1 MASCP
6 SAFASDPSL
15 DISQF
20 AHTAWTTNGG
30 FFKGAIQAIA
40 QTPDGYLWLGT
51 EFGLLRFDG
60 VRAVPWQPPTGNQP
74 LSSNIVSLLAARDG
88 TLWIGTFRG
97 LASWK
102 DGRLTPY
109 HDLEGQSI
117 TALVEDR
124 EGTVWAGTWTTP
136 TGRLCEIHSS
146 RVSCHGED
154 GSFSLGVLS
163 LHEDSSGNL
172 WAGSDTGLWRW
183 KPNLPTPYRMPDT
196 VQQIPSLAE
205 GDNGAILISTPGGI
219 RQLVD
224 GKVELYLL
232 PGALQ
237 KVMPRALLRDRDGCL
252 WIGTPDHGL
261 LREHQGKMDV
271 FARTDGLSGDYITH
285 LFEDREGTIWVA
297 TTHGLDR
304 FRALAASTISD
315 NQGLSAAT
323 VRSVL
328 SAKDGSVWFA
338 TSSGLYRRSS
348 GQISIYR
355 NHPELLSHPAEP
367 SVAREVIDGRLPDDV
382 ASLFQDDHERVWV
395 FSENGVAYSE
405 GDRFTPVSSV
415 PGGIVHSV
423 AGDKAG
429 NLWISDQ
436 DHGLYHL
443 LGGKLVERI
452 PWTKFGSTD
461 FAYALSTDPV
471 RGGVW
476 LGFYQGGLAY
486 FKDGQIRTSYKVA
499 DGLGKGTVNDVRLDS
514 DGTLW
519 AATAGGLSR
528 VKNDRVATMTSR
540 NGLPCDAVN
549 WVVQDDGHSF
559 WLYMPCGLLRIDQS
573 QFDAWDTDPERKIN
587 VTVFDSTDGVSGRAD
602 RGGYSPPVAK
612 TADGKLWFVT
622 GDGVSVID
630 PYHLHVNKLP
640 PPVQVEQ
647 ITADRKTYDAS
658 SDVSGHLRLPPLTRD
673 LEIDYTALSLVAP
686 EKNLFRYKLEG
697 HERDWQEVGNRRQAF
712 YNDLPPGNY
721 RFRVIASNNS
731 GVWNEQGAALDFS
744 IAPAYWQTTWFRAA
758 CVAAFLFL
766 LWALYQLRLRQ
777 IRQAF
782 NARLEER
789 VGERTRIARD
799 LHDTLLQSFQG
810 LLLRFQTVSALF
822 DTRPADA
829 KLILDELD
837 RSDGAGHHRGTGGRA
852 GVACLDARAQ

>member
-1 MASCP
+1 MNGTTLSAEMSAISRAPKHRRVIAALGLLVASCP

-476 LGFYQGGLAY
+476 LGFYQEWPGVFQG
-486 FKDGQIRTSYKVA
+486 R
-499 DGLGKGTVNDVRLDS
+499 S
-514 DGTLW
+514 D
-519 AATAGGLSR
+519 
-528 VKNDRVATMTSR
+528 
-540 NGLPCDAVN
+540 P
-549 WVVQDDGHSF
+549 H
-559 WLYMPCGLLRIDQS
+559 I
-573 QFDAWDTDPERKIN
+573 
-587 VTVFDSTDGVSGRAD
+587 
-602 RGGYSPPVAK
+602 
-612 TADGKLWFVT
+612 
-622 GDGVSVID
+622 
-630 PYHLHVNKLP
+630 
-640 PPVQVEQ
+640 
-647 ITADRKTYDAS
+647 
-658 SDVSGHLRLPPLTRD
+658 
-673 LEIDYTALSLVAP
+673 
-686 EKNLFRYKLEG
+686 
-697 HERDWQEVGNRRQAF
+697 
-712 YNDLPPGNY
+712 
-721 RFRVIASNNS
+721 
-731 GVWNEQGAALDFS
+731 
-744 IAPAYWQTTWFRAA
+744 
-758 CVAAFLFL
+758 
-766 LWALYQLRLRQ
+766 
-777 IRQAF
+777 
-782 NARLEER
+782 
-789 VGERTRIARD
+789 
-799 LHDTLLQSFQG
+799 LQSRRWARQ
-810 LLLRFQTVSALF
+810 RHRQRRS
-822 DTRPADA
+822 TR
-829 KLILDELD
+829 
-837 RSDGAGHHRGTGGRA
+837 
-852 GVACLDARAQ
+852 